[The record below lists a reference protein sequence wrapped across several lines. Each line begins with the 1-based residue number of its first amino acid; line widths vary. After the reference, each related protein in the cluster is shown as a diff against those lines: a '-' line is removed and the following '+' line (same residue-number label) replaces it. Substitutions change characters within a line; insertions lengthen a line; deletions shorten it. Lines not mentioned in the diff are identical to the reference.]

1 MQAFREAIEQRDLDA
16 LRRLL
21 ADDVEFRS
29 PAVFRP
35 YHGPDAVITIIAA
48 VMQVFEDFSY
58 VREIGA
64 SDATDRALVFTA
76 RVGDR
81 EVEGCDFV
89 RLDGEGRV
97 CELVVMIRP
106 MSGVIALATAMG
118 AVLGVERQ

>member
-97 CELVVMIRP
+97 RELVVMIRP